1 MLTATDIARVCHEAN
16 RAYCMGIGDHS
27 IPAWD
32 VAPEWQRASAIA
44 GVEAH
49 LAKPLSPRES
59 HESWLK
65 AKEAAGWKYGPMKR
79 PEVLEH
85 PCMVSYDQLP
95 LEQQLKDHLF
105 AAVVGALTD
114 SLLKDAPA
122 VLPPVSDEQV
132 VKAVEEHE
140 AEHKDEPADAPA
152 IELGAGVSLKKKN
165 RKG

>member
-1 MLTATDIARVCHEAN
+1 MLTATDIARICHEAN

-49 LAKPLSPRES
+49 LAKPMTPQES
-59 HESWLK
+59 HESWFK

-85 PCMVSYDQLP
+85 PCMVPYDQLP
-95 LEQQLKDHLF
+95 PEQQVKDHLF
-105 AAVVGALTD
+105 SAVVGALKIAD
-114 SLLKDAPA
+114 VPVAPVA
-122 VLPPVSDEQV
+122 SISDEQIL
-132 VKAVEEHE
+132 KAVEEYE
-140 AEHKDEPADAPA
+140 AEHKDELADAPV